1 MTQATLRAV
10 TLKTVANYR
19 HAAERAVG
27 AYRAGG
33 HRLIVVVRNGV
44 DQAAQRGAEPYVP
57 AFAAAMQ
64 RAGDKVG
71 TLAVKSLEA
80 VSAGTERAIELSADG
95 VTTRVKRV
103 AELAGGVENRI
114 VVSGLQAA
122 VRFTLPG
129 AQAALALSERVAAG
143 ADKLADVAAGPRSM
157 RAKAAAQRARRA
169 APKLG
174 QATGRT
180 AAKAAREVAAQAD
193 ATAQAAK
200 QAVTRRAKA
209 QVAKVSKAVAKVSQA
224 VAEPKR
230 AKAARKPAAKPVVKA
245 AKAAPKAAGKPTRR
259 AARKTAPVVK
269 AVQEAV
275 AAVSA

>member
-1 MTQATLRAV
+1 MTQTTLRAV

-33 HRLIVVVRNGV
+33 RRLIAVVQKGV

-64 RAGDKVG
+64 RAGDTMG

-80 VSAGTERAIELSADG
+80 VSAGTERAIEIGADG
-95 VTTRVKRV
+95 VTAQVKRV
-103 AELAGGVENRI
+103 ADLAGGVENRV

-129 AQAALALSERVAAG
+129 AQVALALSERVAAG
-143 ADKLADVAAGPRSM
+143 ADKLADVAAGPRST

-174 QATGRT
+174 KATGRSVV
-180 AAKAAREVAAQAD
+180 KAAREVAAQAEGS
-193 ATAQAAK
+193 A

-209 QVAKVSKAVAKVSQA
+209 QVAKVSKVVAQVTQATQTKV
-224 VAEPKR
+224 

-245 AKAAPKAAGKPTRR
+245 AQAASKAAAKPARR

-275 AAVSA
+275 AAVTA

>member
-1 MTQATLRAV
+1 MTPTTLRAV

-33 HRLIVVVRNGV
+33 RRLIAVVQKGV

-64 RAGDKVG
+64 RAGDTMG

-95 VTTRVKRV
+95 VTAQVKRV
-103 AELAGGVENRI
+103 AELAGGVENS
-114 VVSGLQAA
+114 VVVTGLQAA
-122 VRFTLPG
+122 VRFSLPG

-143 ADKLADVAAGPRSM
+143 ADKLADVAAGPRST
-157 RAKAAAQRARRA
+157 RAKATAQRARRA
-169 APKLG
+169 APQLG
-174 QATGRT
+174 KATGRT
-180 AAKAAREVAAQAD
+180 AAKAAREVAAQAEGS
-193 ATAQAAK
+193 A

-209 QVAKVSKAVAKVSQA
+209 QVAKVSKVVAQVTQA
-224 VAEPKR
+224 AQPKA

-245 AKAAPKAAGKPTRR
+245 TPKAAPKAAAKPARR
-259 AARKTAPVVK
+259 AARKPAPVVK

-275 AAVSA
+275 AAVTA

>member
-1 MTQATLRAV
+1 MTPTTLRAV

-19 HAAERAVG
+19 HAAERAAG

-33 HRLIVVVRNGV
+33 RRLIAVVQKGV

-64 RAGDKVG
+64 RAGDTVG

-80 VSAGTERAIELSADG
+80 VSAGTERAIELGADG
-95 VTTRVKRV
+95 VSTQVKRV
-103 AELAGGVENRI
+103 AELAGGVENSV
-114 VVSGLQAA
+114 VVSGLQVA

-143 ADKLADVAAGPRSM
+143 ADKLADVAAGPRST

-169 APKLG
+169 TPKLG
-174 QATGRT
+174 QATART
-180 AAKAAREVAAQAD
+180 AAKAAREVAAQAEGS
-193 ATAQAAK
+193 A

-209 QVAKVSKAVAKVSQA
+209 QVAKVS
-224 VAEPKR
+224 
-230 AKAARKPAAKPVVKA
+230 KAARKPAAKPVVKA
-245 AKAAPKAAGKPTRR
+245 AKAAPKAAAKPARR

-275 AAVSA
+275 AAVTA